1 LTSIV
6 NFVKKP
12 APFNAAELPK
22 QSNYKSIPDDFDLST
37 QNSIEQGY
45 FVFTMMP
52 SLRCSLNCPHCYLT
66 TEQRRNS
73 PIMSVDQLE
82 KACLKVADYYNEKTE
97 IKRKVIVFYWY
108 GGEPTEMGMD
118 YMLDA
123 FKRIQGIFPEEDGYY
138 IRHEV
143 LTSLI
148 KINDDWFDVFK
159 TWGRGH
165 FQTSFDGLMRGKG
178 YVKLW
183 DKRVRQAR
191 SLGLSVSTISVVN
204 NKLMEDGPKAILDY
218 LCDLGVDE
226 ISFLPFMLNENNEG
240 DKYEKYAPPMSGYS
254 DFMIEITEYWYEK
267 KKAGL
272 KVPYIGQMS
281 YILSRVNSQ
290 ASANIAGQTMFLLPE
305 GDFVLPDYKNGYLE
319 YMKPFGNIF
328 EDDFK
333 DILSSESRRSYLRK
347 QYLRNG
353 NSDCTSCES
362 KNHCIMEFW
371 KENRNGDDCFGAKK
385 YVNWLIGKEKAEN
398 ALSYDKPLML

>member
-1 LTSIV
+1 MTSIV
-6 NFVKKP
+6 KFVRKP
-12 APFNAAELPK
+12 LPLNVASLPE
-22 QSNYKSIPDDFDLST
+22 QSDYKSIPDDFDLST

-82 KACLKVADYYNEKTE
+82 KACLKVADYYDDKTHLD
-97 IKRKVIVFYWY
+97 RKVIVFYWY
-108 GGEPTEMGMD
+108 GGEPTEMGID

-123 FKRIQGIFPEEDGYY
+123 FNRIQRIFPESKGYY

-148 KINDDWFDVFK
+148 KINDDWFDVFR

-183 DKRVRQAR
+183 DKRVRQAID
-191 SLGLSVSTISVVN
+191 LGLSVSTISVVN
-204 NKLMEDGPKAILDY
+204 NKLMEDGPRAILDY

-254 DFMIEITEYWYEK
+254 EFMIELTEYWYEK
-267 KKAGL
+267 KLSGL

-281 YILSRVNSQ
+281 YILSRINSE

-328 EDDFK
+328 KDEFK
-333 DILSSESRRSYLRK
+333 DILSSPSRREYLRK
-347 QYLRNG
+347 QYMRNQ
-353 NSDCTSCES
+353 NDDCSTCEH
-362 KNHCIMEFW
+362 NRHCIMEFW
-371 KENRNGDDCFGAKK
+371 KVNREGDDCFGAKRYTK
-385 YVNWLIGKEKAEN
+385 WLIAKEQTEKV
-398 ALSYDKPLML
+398 LDYDRPLML

>member
-1 LTSIV
+1 MNQIV
-6 NFVKKP
+6 HFHKKP
-12 APFNAAELPK
+12 TPLSDADLPA
-22 QSNYKSIPDDFDLST
+22 QPDYKAIPKDFDIIK

-66 TEQRRNS
+66 TDQRRNS
-73 PIMSVDQLE
+73 PIMTVDQLE
-82 KACLKVADYYNEKTE
+82 VACLKVADYYNKKDD

-108 GGEPTEMGMD
+108 GGEPTEMGVD
-118 YMLDA
+118 YMIDA
-123 FKRIQGIFPEEDGYY
+123 FKRIEKVFPESKGYY
-138 IRHEV
+138 VRHEV

-148 KINDDWFDVFK
+148 KINDSWFDIFK

-165 FQTSFDGLMRGKG
+165 FQTSFDGLMRGKS

-183 DKRVRQAR
+183 DKRVRQAID
-191 SLGLSVSTISVVN
+191 LGLSVSTISVVN
-204 NKLMEDGPKAILDY
+204 NKLMEDGPKAMLDY

-226 ISFLPFMLNENNEG
+226 ISFLPFMINENNEG

-254 DFMIEITEYWYEK
+254 DFMIELTDYWYEK
-267 KKAGL
+267 KKNGE

-281 YILSRVNSQ
+281 YILSRQKTS

-305 GDFVLPDYKNGYLE
+305 GDFVLPDYRNGYLE

-328 EDDFK
+328 TDSFS
-333 DILSSESRRSYLRK
+333 DILSSPSRRDYLRK
-347 QYLRNG
+347 QYMRNG
-353 NSDCTSCES
+353 NSDCAGCEH

-371 KENRNGDDCFGAKK
+371 KENRVGDDCFGAKK
-385 YVNWLIGKEKAEN
+385 YTSWLIKKEHGEN
-398 ALSYDKPLML
+398 ALSYDKPMML